1 MLPQLVTAAPPRRTS
16 GTGRPA
22 PGRIALLTLL
32 LLLAALV
39 PAPSLA
45 APPST
50 VSVHDET
57 GAVDTAQLEQELAEV
72 DFRTEVDLVVL
83 VLDVTEHGH
92 DASEDTALNDA
103 ALDHARASAPELLS
117 ADGSRFADGTVI
129 LALDPDNR
137 FLGTYAGEDVKLG
150 DGGFTDVQEAM
161 TEDAQDG
168 DWHAALRAGAEEYA
182 DLLLRPWWQQPG
194 VLIGSV
200 LAGVSSL
207 VAALS
212 LLVMRTAAR
221 RRVDRA
227 LPRLEDVHAQ
237 RALTD
242 AAARGL
248 PTDSP
253 YAQAV
258 LRDHEVY
265 AAELAEAERLRA
277 ELPAPGRR
285 GWGWGLT
292 SAQRGL
298 ARDIERVV
306 ASLDDADDEI
316 IAASDLL
323 HRLGDWRQ
331 AWERELEPLR
341 DSVRRI
347 PEVLAREDEE
357 EMTPGARSAATGL
370 ADLGADAE
378 REMDD
383 LTARLEADRITP
395 ETALE
400 HLDTLTRELSAA
412 VRALTEHRIQRVAQ
426 DEDEAEVLREAADQ
440 VEDDGYRSV
449 RARRQRRESAGT
461 GDTGFWN
468 LSPVL
473 WYSSWHGTSDAA
485 LETHR
490 NPASSGAGTSG
501 FSASG
506 FSGAGSSSRF

>member
-1 MLPQLVTAAPPRRTS
+1 
-16 GTGRPA
+16 
-22 PGRIALLTLL
+22 
-32 LLLAALV
+32 
-39 PAPSLA
+39 
-45 APPST
+45 
-50 VSVHDET
+50 
-57 GAVDTAQLEQELAEV
+57 
-72 DFRTEVDLVVL
+72 
-83 VLDVTEHGH
+83 
-92 DASEDTALNDA
+92 
-103 ALDHARASAPELLS
+103 
-117 ADGSRFADGTVI
+117 
-129 LALDPDNR
+129 
-137 FLGTYAGEDVKLG
+137 
-150 DGGFTDVQEAM
+150 
-161 TEDAQDG
+161 
-168 DWHAALRAGAEEYA
+168 EEYA

-265 AAELAEAERLRA
+265 AAELAEAERLRD

-285 GWGWGLT
+285 GWGWGMT

-316 IAASDLL
+316 IAASDLLHRLGECRQAGEADREAPRASVRASQAGVARDSERVVGSLGDADDEIMAASDLL

-378 REMDD
+378 R
-383 LTARLEADRITP
+383 
-395 ETALE
+395 
-400 HLDTLTRELSAA
+400 
-412 VRALTEHRIQRVAQ
+412 
-426 DEDEAEVLREAADQ
+426 
-440 VEDDGYRSV
+440 
-449 RARRQRRESAGT
+449 
-461 GDTGFWN
+461 
-468 LSPVL
+468 
-473 WYSSWHGTSDAA
+473 
-485 LETHR
+485 
-490 NPASSGAGTSG
+490 
-501 FSASG
+501 
-506 FSGAGSSSRF
+506 